1 MAEKT
6 LVGFKRFKSKK
17 GSPLCVALVAR
28 KFTAQENDRG
38 SFGCDMDSVFVPSE
52 QYDYLEVS
60 DIGKP
65 VDLQYDIVSGRAYLR
80 SITVDRGAAAKGIL
94 K

>member
-17 GSPLCVALVAR
+17 GNPLCIAIISR
-28 KFTAQENDRG
+28 EFTAQENERG
-38 SFGCDMDSVFVPSE
+38 SFGCDLESVYVPSE
-52 QYDYLEVS
+52 QYDYLGIA

-65 VDLQYDIVSGRAYLR
+65 VTTQYDIIGGHAYLR
-80 SITVDRGAAAKGIL
+80 HIEVSRK
-94 K
+94 

>member
-1 MAEKT
+1 MERT

-17 GSPLCVALVAR
+17 GNPVCLAIIASQ
-28 KFTAQENDRG
+28 FTARDNERG
-38 SFGCDMDSVFVPSE
+38 SYGTDMESVFLPQE
-52 QYDYLEVS
+52 QYDYLVVD

-65 VDLQYDIVSGRAYLR
+65 VTTQYDIVGGRAYLCELV
-80 SITVDRGAAAKGIL
+80 VDRSAPVKV